1 MHSGFDLAGV
11 PGRENQQCNKGES
24 LNDDVQVEPEEI
36 HEVIGIAAT
45 YLMHSQRPVK
55 PSNLVMVLRAQSSI
69 TTDPR
74 QKRVL
79 DAARQLIL
87 EQVTYSA

>member
-1 MHSGFDLAGV
+1 MHSGFDLA
-11 PGRENQQCNKGES
+11 RRLRRKSHQCNKGES
-24 LNDDVQVEPEEI
+24 LNDDVQVQPAEI
-36 HEVIGIAAT
+36 HEAIGLAAT

-55 PSNLVMVLRAQSSI
+55 PSNLIMVRRAQSSI

-74 QKRVL
+74 QKRVF

-87 EQVTYSA
+87 DRITYSA